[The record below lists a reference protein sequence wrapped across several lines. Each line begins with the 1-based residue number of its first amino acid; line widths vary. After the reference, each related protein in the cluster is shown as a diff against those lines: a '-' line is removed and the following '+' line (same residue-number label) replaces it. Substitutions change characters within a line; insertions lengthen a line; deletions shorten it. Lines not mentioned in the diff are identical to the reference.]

1 MLWILGES
9 LYPDAEMA
17 EEAEREQEAHRHE
30 DPRKGI
36 IEEFLKQPVPVGWYS
51 MSSITRLSYLSNPKI
66 YTGETMLRDKICA
79 LEIWVECFHR
89 AKADMTQR
97 ESRQINGILSEIL
110 KTSPSGCGTT
120 CDSGQIMGH
129 NVAFP
134 SVTGKFESVTKRNEC
149 VTPINPVN
157 TRVISV
163 LYYL

>member
-79 LEIWVECFHR
+79 LESGLSASTE
-89 AKADMTQR
+89 QR
-97 ESRQINGILSEIL
+97 L
-110 KTSPSGCGTT
+110 T
-120 CDSGQIMGH
+120 
-129 NVAFP
+129 
-134 SVTGKFESVTKRNEC
+134 
-149 VTPINPVN
+149 
-157 TRVISV
+157 
-163 LYYL
+163 